1 MALKINLKQKQIQ
14 PVFTITSLDLSSCIK
29 RSLSVIPNP
38 ANPNTNLVI
47 FLSCRDTESSTIIGN
62 NNEMLSIRSTVMNGD
77 RQRDIYS
84 LLMLGYSAV
93 VMRTFVTDE
102 RRHRVYEEMM
112 TTVKDEAAKM
122 RRKIVG

>member
-1 MALKINLKQKQIQ
+1 MNCHRQRLE
-14 PVFTITSLDLSSCIK
+14 DSCITL
-29 RSLSVIPNP
+29 RN
-38 ANPNTNLVI
+38 
-47 FLSCRDTESSTIIGN
+47 FLLRDTESSTIIGN